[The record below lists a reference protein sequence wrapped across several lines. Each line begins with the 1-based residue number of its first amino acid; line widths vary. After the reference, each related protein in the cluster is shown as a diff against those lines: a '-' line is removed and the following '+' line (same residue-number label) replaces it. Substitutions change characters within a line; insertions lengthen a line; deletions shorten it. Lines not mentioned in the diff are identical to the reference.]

1 MFWGVWVAGWTRRG
15 ATYVA
20 AGGWSGCGA
29 LVGGRGASRGR
40 PGGVT
45 VWQNAP
51 EVGAGMYATLHW
63 GAHMEHFSPGNTVR
77 TSFEVLVHP
86 V

>member
-1 MFWGVWVAGWTRRG
+1 
-15 ATYVA
+15 
-20 AGGWSGCGA
+20 
-29 LVGGRGASRGR
+29 
-40 PGGVT
+40 
-45 VWQNAP
+45 
-51 EVGAGMYATLHW
+51 MYATLHW